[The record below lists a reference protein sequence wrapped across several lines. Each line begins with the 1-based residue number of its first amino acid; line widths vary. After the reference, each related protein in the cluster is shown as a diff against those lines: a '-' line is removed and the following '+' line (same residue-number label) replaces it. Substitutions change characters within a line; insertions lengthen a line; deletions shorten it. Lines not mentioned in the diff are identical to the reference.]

1 MPDHEHPVEH
11 QPTARPSRQHKP
23 DEPWDRGPG
32 SSLGDAPGAE
42 PARQVVTSDPARIRA
57 LTHPLRLQL
66 LDLLDDHGPSTATQC
81 AALTGESVASCSFHL
96 RTLARHGFIEPA
108 ERTGREKPWQVV
120 GHGRRTLW
128 DHEAPGSLRAVTELA
143 RITLD
148 REAARTADWLDRA
161 SALPPEWLD
170 ASTMTVSTFWA
181 TADEMAQLTSEI
193 EALTARFA
201 GRSDDPTLRPEGA
214 RSAHLWAVA
223 YGEPDPDPVPGSQPE
238 PTPAPTEDSPQQAR
252 RRPEDEPRDRPHPV
266 SPQP

>member
-128 DHEAPGSLRAVTELA
+128 DQEAPGSLRAVTELA

-214 RSAHLWAVA
+214 RSAHFWAVA
-223 YGEPDPDPVPGSQPE
+223 YGEPDLDPVPDEAS
-238 PTPAPTEDSPQQAR
+238 PAHDR
-252 RRPEDEPRDRPHPV
+252 RRPDDEPRDRPHPV
-266 SPQP
+266 GPRR